1 MVMTP
6 QLEVRGVHTFYGSSH
21 ILQGISLAVRPGS
34 VVALLGRNG
43 AGKTTLIRSIMG
55 LTPPRRGE
63 ILFRGRSLA
72 HLPPERI
79 ARLGLGLVPQGHR
92 IFASLTVQENLAV
105 IARGGGTGRWTADAA
120 FRLFPRLR
128 ERHAQFA
135 GTLSGG
141 EQQMLAIARSLVANP
156 ELLLMD
162 EPSEGLAP
170 QIVREVGRVIGRLKE
185 EGLSTLLV
193 EQHIRSALRVADYV
207 YVMSRGQIVYEGT
220 PADLRARHE
229 VLQQHLGV

>member
-1 MVMTP
+1 MTAH
-6 QLEVRGVHTFYGSSH
+6 LEVRGLHTFYGSSH
-21 ILQGISLAVRPGS
+21 ILQDISLAVRPGS

-63 ILFRGRSLA
+63 VLFRGQNLA
-72 HLPPERI
+72 AMAPERI
-79 ARLGLGLVPQGHR
+79 AHLGLGLVPQGHR
-92 IFASLTVQENLAV
+92 IFRSLTVQENLAV
-105 IARGGGTGRWTADAA
+105 IARGASKGRWTPEAA
-120 FRLFPRLR
+120 FQLFPRLR
-128 ERHAQFA
+128 ERHGQLA

-141 EQQMLAIARSLVANP
+141 EQQMLAIARALVANP

-170 QIVREVGRVIGRLKE
+170 QVVREVGRVIGQLKA

-193 EQHIRSALRVADYV
+193 EQHIRSALRVADSV

-220 PADLRARHE
+220 PGDLRERE
-229 VLQQHLGV
+229 EILRQHLGV

>member
-1 MVMTP
+1 MTV
-6 QLEVRGVHTFYGSSH
+6 QLEVRGVHTFYGASH

-63 ILFRGRSLA
+63 ILFRGESLA
-72 HLPPERI
+72 HMAPERI

-92 IFASLTVQENLAV
+92 IFGSLTVRENLAV
-105 IARGGGTGRWTADAA
+105 IARGGGIGRWTTEAA
-120 FRLFPRLR
+120 FQLFPRLR
-128 ERHAQFA
+128 ERHAQLA

-141 EQQMLAIARSLVANP
+141 EQQMLAIARALVANP
-156 ELLLMD
+156 KLLLMD

-220 PADLRARHE
+220 PADLKARHE

>member
-1 MVMTP
+1 MTA
-6 QLEVRGVHTFYGSSH
+6 QLEVRGLHTFYGSSH
-21 ILQGISLAVRPGS
+21 ILQGVSLAVRPGS

-63 ILFRGRSLA
+63 ILFHGSSLA
-72 HLPPERI
+72 HLSPERI

-92 IFASLTVQENLAV
+92 IFGSLTVQENLAV
-105 IARGGGTGRWTADAA
+105 IARSGGSGRWTTEAA

-128 ERHAQFA
+128 ERHAQLA

-141 EQQMLAIARSLVANP
+141 EQQMLAIARALVANP

-229 VLQQHLGV
+229 VLEQHLGV

>member
-1 MVMTP
+1 MTA
-6 QLEVRGVHTFYGSSH
+6 QLEVCGIHTFYGSSH
-21 ILQGISLAVRPGS
+21 ILQGVSLAVRPGS

-63 ILFRGRSLA
+63 VLFRGRSLA

-79 ARLGLGLVPQGHR
+79 AQLGIGLVPQGHR
-92 IFASLTVQENLAV
+92 IFRSLTVQENLAV
-105 IARGGGTGRWTADAA
+105 IARRGRVGRWPTEAA
-120 FRLFPRLR
+120 FQLFPRLR
-128 ERHAQFA
+128 ERRAQLA

-141 EQQMLAIARSLVANP
+141 EQQMLAIARALVANP

-170 QIVREVGRVIGRLKE
+170 QIVREVGRVIGQLKG

-220 PADLRARHE
+220 PADLKARHE

>member
-1 MVMTP
+1 MTA
-6 QLEVRGVHTFYGSSH
+6 QLEVRGIHTYYGSSH
-21 ILQGISLAVRPGS
+21 ILQGISLGVPRGS

-43 AGKTTLIRSIMG
+43 AGKTTLIRSILG

-63 ILFRGRSLA
+63 ILFRGQNLA
-72 HLPPERI
+72 GLAPERI
-79 ARLGLGLVPQGHR
+79 AHLGIGLVPQGHR
-92 IFASLTVQENLAV
+92 IFRSLTVQENLEV
-105 IARGGGTGRWTADAA
+105 IARGGGTRRWTPEAA
-120 FRLFPRLR
+120 FQLFPRLR
-128 ERHAQFA
+128 ERRAQLA

-141 EQQMLAIARSLVANP
+141 EQQMLAIARALVANP

-170 QIVREVGRVIGRLKE
+170 QIVREVGRVMEQLKG

-193 EQHIRSALRVADYV
+193 EQHIRSALRVADHV

-220 PADLRARHE
+220 PPDLKARPE

>member
-1 MVMTP
+1 MTA
-6 QLEVRGVHTFYGSSH
+6 QLEVRGLHTFYGSSH
-21 ILQGISLAVRPGS
+21 ILQGVSLAVRPGS

-63 ILFRGRSLA
+63 ILFHGSSLA
-72 HLPPERI
+72 HLSPERI

-92 IFASLTVQENLAV
+92 IFGSLTVQENLAV
-105 IARGGGTGRWTADAA
+105 IARSAGSGRWTTEAA

-128 ERHAQFA
+128 ERHAQLA

-141 EQQMLAIARSLVANP
+141 EQQMLAIARALVANP

-220 PADLRARHE
+220 PADLRARQD

>member
-1 MVMTP
+1 MTAH
-6 QLEVRGVHTFYGSSH
+6 LEVREIHTYYGSSH
-21 ILQGISLAVRPGS
+21 ILQGISLSVPRGS

-63 ILFRGRSLA
+63 ILFHGRPLA
-72 HLPPERI
+72 GAPPEGI
-79 ARLGLGLVPQGHR
+79 ARLGIGLVPQGHR
-92 IFASLTVQENLAV
+92 IFRSLTVEENLAV
-105 IARGGGTGRWTADAA
+105 IARGGAGSRWTPDTA
-120 FRLFPRLR
+120 FQLFPRLR
-128 ERHAQFA
+128 ERRAQLA

-141 EQQMLAIARSLVANP
+141 EQQMLAIARALVANP

-170 QIVREVGRVIGRLKE
+170 QIVREVGRVMEQLKA

-193 EQHIRSALRVADYV
+193 EQHIRSALRVADHV

-220 PADLRARHE
+220 PSDLRARQE
-229 VLQQHLGV
+229 VLHQHLGV

>member
-1 MVMTP
+1 MTA
-6 QLEVRGVHTFYGSSH
+6 QLEVRGIHTFYGSSH
-21 ILQGISLAVRPGS
+21 ILQGVSLAVRPGS

-63 ILFRGRSLA
+63 ILFRGQRLA
-72 HLPPERI
+72 GIAPERI
-79 ARLGLGLVPQGHR
+79 AQLGVGLVPQGHR
-92 IFASLTVQENLAV
+92 IFRSLTVRENLAV
-105 IARGGGTGRWTADAA
+105 IARGGATGRWTTEAA
-120 FRLFPRLR
+120 FQLFPRLG
-128 ERHAQFA
+128 ERHAQLA

-141 EQQMLAIARSLVANP
+141 EQQMLAIARALVANP

-170 QIVREVGRVIGRLKE
+170 QIVREVGRVIGQLKA

-220 PADLRARHE
+220 PADLKARHE

>member
-1 MVMTP
+1 MTA

-63 ILFRGRSLA
+63 ILFRGQSLA
-72 HLPPERI
+72 EMAPEHI

-92 IFASLTVQENLAV
+92 IFGSLTVRENLAV
-105 IARGGGTGRWTADAA
+105 IARGGGTARWTTEAA
-120 FRLFPRLR
+120 FRLFPRLQ
-128 ERHAQFA
+128 ERHAQLA

-141 EQQMLAIARSLVANP
+141 EQQMLAIARALVANP

-220 PADLRARHE
+220 PADLKARAE
-229 VLQQHLGV
+229 ILQQHLGV